1 LTIYLTKDK
10 LDFIPIQEHPV
21 KYFIIVNPISGRGLG
36 AKSIPQI
43 ESSLRASAL
52 DFTLIQTERVWHAA
66 ELAEKAARA
75 GYDVIVC
82 ASGDGT
88 INEAINGIMKA
99 RKDGFTKT
107 VFSVL
112 SIGTGNDFA
121 GGTGIPTNLNDS
133 LKSLVA
139 NKRRKIDIGLVK
151 GGDFPEGR
159 YFGNGIGVGFDA
171 AVGNEAIKVRWT
183 RGLLA
188 YLIGVIKTV
197 FLYYNPAQVEIILDD
212 KETINQVSLMISVM
226 NGRRMG
232 GGFQMAPESK
242 PDDGLFDLC
251 IAETA
256 SKGRILQLI
265 PHFLKGT
272 QASQPEVKMR
282 RASKISIKSL
292 DKTFPAH
299 ADGEFICLSGSAL
312 TLELLPSELEIIC
325 A

>member
-1 LTIYLTKDK
+1 M
-10 LDFIPIQEHPV
+10 
-21 KYFIIVNPISGRGLG
+21 KYFVIVNPISGRGLG
-36 AKSIPQI
+36 EKSIPQI
-43 ESSLRASAL
+43 ESSLRASGL
-52 DFTLIQTERVWHAA
+52 NFTLVRTERMWHAS
-66 ELAEKAARA
+66 ELAEGAARD

-88 INEAINGIMKA
+88 INESINGIMKA
-99 RKDGFTKT
+99 RKDGHTKSA
-107 VFSVL
+107 FSAL
-112 SIGTGNDFA
+112 GIGTGNDFA
-121 GGTGIPTNLNDS
+121 GGTGIPTNLNDG

-151 GGDFPEGR
+151 GGDYPEGR

-183 RGLLA
+183 RGLPA

-197 FLYYNPAQVEIILDD
+197 FLYYNPAQVEIVLDD
-212 KETINQVSLMISVM
+212 KEIIKQVSLMISVM

-232 GGFQMAPESK
+232 GGFQMAPDSK
-242 PDDGLFDLC
+242 PDDGFFDLC

-256 SKGRILQLI
+256 SKGRILQMI

-272 QASQPEVKMR
+272 QATLPEIQMK
-282 RASKISIKSL
+282 RAKKVSIKSL
-292 DKTFPAH
+292 DMTFPAH

-312 TLELLPSELEIIC
+312 TLELLPLELEIVC

>member
-1 LTIYLTKDK
+1 M
-10 LDFIPIQEHPV
+10 
-21 KYFIIVNPISGRGLG
+21 KYYIIVNPTSGRGLG
-36 AKSIPQI
+36 EKSIPQI
-43 ESSLRASAL
+43 ESSLRASGL
-52 DFTLIQTERVWHAA
+52 DFTLVQTERVWHAS
-66 ELAEKAARA
+66 ELAEKAARN

-88 INEAINGIMKA
+88 INESLNGIMKA
-99 RKDGFTKT
+99 RKDGYTKSA
-107 VFSVL
+107 FSVL

-121 GGTGIPTNLNDS
+121 GGTGIPTNLTDS
-133 LKSLVA
+133 IKSLVA
-139 NKRRKIDIGLVK
+139 NKRRKIDLGLVK
-151 GGDFPEGR
+151 GGDYPEGR

-171 AVGNEAIKVRWT
+171 AVGNEAIKIRWT
-183 RGLLA
+183 RGLPA

-197 FLYYNPAQVEIILDD
+197 FLYYNPPSVEILLDD

-232 GGFQMAPESK
+232 GGFQMAPDSK
-242 PDDGLFDLC
+242 PDDGFFDLC
-251 IAETA
+251 IAETGTKA
-256 SKGRILQLI
+256 RILALI
-265 PHFLKGT
+265 PHFIRGT

-282 RASKISIKSL
+282 RAKKVSIKSL

-299 ADGEFICLSGSAL
+299 ADGEFICLNGSEL